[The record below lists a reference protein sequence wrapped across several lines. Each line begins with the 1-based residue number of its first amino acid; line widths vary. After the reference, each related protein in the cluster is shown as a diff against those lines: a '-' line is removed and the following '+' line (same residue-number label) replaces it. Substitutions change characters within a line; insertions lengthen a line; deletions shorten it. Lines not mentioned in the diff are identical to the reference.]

1 MSLTNRILVA
11 MAAGIVLGS
20 GIELLLGS
28 LSPESRV
35 AGVINDYLIFGLFD
49 VLGRIFIAS
58 LKLLVVPLVM
68 VSLICGMTSLG
79 SSARMGAIAGRT
91 IGLYLLT
98 TCVAVS
104 LGLLGATLL
113 GPGNGLSIEAASAYQ
128 AKTPPPL
135 TDVLVNIFPS
145 NPFSA
150 MAKGE
155 MLQVI
160 VFALLVG
167 FALTRAGE
175 AGQRIASWFRDME
188 VVVMKMVGVMIEL
201 APWGVFAL
209 LVKLFATMGFSTIAN
224 LAAYFLTLSGLLIF
238 HGIVVYSLL
247 LKTTTGLNPGL
258 LRAKMRR
265 VWAFAFS
272 TASSGA
278 TLPITLRTVETRL
291 GVPKSVA
298 GFAVPL
304 GATIN
309 MDGTALYV
317 GIVSVFA
324 AQAFGIDL
332 TLTDYLIMAGTT
344 TLVSVG
350 TAAVPSA
357 SLFLMA
363 AVMETI
369 GMTAQQIA
377 VTVGFIF
384 IIDRPL
390 DMLRTSINIAGD
402 LAVSTAVAT
411 WEGEFDRE
419 VFDRP
424 LNS

>member
-20 GIELLLGS
+20 GLELLLGS
-28 LSPESRV
+28 LSPDSGV
-35 AGVINDYLIFGLFD
+35 AGFINDYLIFGLFD

-160 VFALLVG
+160 VFAL
-167 FALTRAGE
+167 
-175 AGQRIASWFRDME
+175 
-188 VVVMKMVGVMIEL
+188 
-201 APWGVFAL
+201 
-209 LVKLFATMGFSTIAN
+209 
-224 LAAYFLTLSGLLIF
+224 
-238 HGIVVYSLL
+238 
-247 LKTTTGLNPGL
+247 
-258 LRAKMRR
+258 
-265 VWAFAFS
+265 
-272 TASSGA
+272 
-278 TLPITLRTVETRL
+278 
-291 GVPKSVA
+291 
-298 GFAVPL
+298 
-304 GATIN
+304 
-309 MDGTALYV
+309 
-317 GIVSVFA
+317 
-324 AQAFGIDL
+324 
-332 TLTDYLIMAGTT
+332 
-344 TLVSVG
+344 
-350 TAAVPSA
+350 
-357 SLFLMA
+357 
-363 AVMETI
+363 
-369 GMTAQQIA
+369 
-377 VTVGFIF
+377 
-384 IIDRPL
+384 
-390 DMLRTSINIAGD
+390 
-402 LAVSTAVAT
+402 
-411 WEGEFDRE
+411 
-419 VFDRP
+419 
-424 LNS
+424 